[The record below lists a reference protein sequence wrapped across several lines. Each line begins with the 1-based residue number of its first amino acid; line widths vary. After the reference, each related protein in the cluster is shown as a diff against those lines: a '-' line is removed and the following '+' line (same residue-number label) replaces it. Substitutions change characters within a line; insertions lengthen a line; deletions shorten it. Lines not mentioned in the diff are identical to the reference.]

1 MLTIEKRIAA
11 FVKLG
16 GLLKSYTESS
26 LYEEKTPF
34 GALARLIEESNLYNP
49 WFTPENVR
57 NAVESLGNS
66 LAEDKIQ
73 KWLQAYDLS
82 SVKESKRV
90 GVVMAGNIPLV
101 GFHDFLCI
109 LISGHQFL
117 GKLSSDDQKLLPAI
131 AEVLIE
137 IEPGFKVQ
145 IEFTEDK
152 LQNFD
157 AIIATGSNNTA
168 RYFEYY
174 FGKYPNIIRKNR
186 NGVAVITG
194 KETKEELTEMGKDL
208 FLYFGMGCRS
218 VSKVFVPKGYKF
230 DSLFEALEDYKFV
243 ADQFKYNNNYEYYK
257 SIYLINTVPH
267 LDNGFLLITEDPGY
281 SSPPSVLFYE
291 AYEDIAAVRNRLI
304 LEKDQIQCI
313 VSNSSEIENTIPLG
327 QAQNPELWDYADGVD
342 TMKFLINIGQ

>member
-1 MLTIEKRIAA
+1 MLTIEKRIDA

-16 GLLKSYTESS
+16 ELLRTYDDMAIQKGNNQLGVLAKLVDDSY
-26 LYEEKTPF
+26 
-34 GALARLIEESNLYNP
+34 LYNP
-49 WFTPENVR
+49 WFTPKNVR
-57 NAVESLGNS
+57 NAVVSLGNS
-66 LAEDKIQ
+66 LAEDKIR
-73 KWLQAYDLS
+73 KWLQAYDLN

-109 LISGHQFL
+109 LVTGHQFL
-117 GKLSSDDQKLLPAI
+117 GKLSSNDQKLLPAL
-131 AEVLIE
+131 AEILID
-137 IEPGFKVQ
+137 IEPGFKGQ

-152 LQNFD
+152 LQKFD

-174 FGKYPNIIRKNR
+174 FGKYPHIIRKNR
-186 NGVAVITG
+186 NGVAVIAG
-194 KETKEELTEMGKDL
+194 KETKEELAVLGKDL

-230 DSLFEALEDYKFV
+230 DLLFEALEDYKFV

-257 SIYLINTVPH
+257 SIYLINSVPH
-267 LDNGFLLITEDPGY
+267 FDNGFLLITEDQGY

-291 AYEDIAAVRNRLI
+291 AYEDIAVLRNRLK
-304 LEKDQIQCI
+304 LDSDQIQCI
-313 VSNSSEIENTIPLG
+313 VCNSTEIEKTIPLG
-327 QAQNPELWDYADGVD
+327 QAQHPELWDYADGVD
-342 TMKFLINIGQ
+342 TMKFLLSL